1 MRNIWE
7 NIFLYKICL
16 FAWFFIKNTVKYY
29 QPNAKKGG
37 KGVMILN
44 TSDLILHLVDK
55 YIAEKEKNFMLQQKI
70 EQQYQQMQDDNKVK
84 TN

>member
-1 MRNIWE
+1 M
-7 NIFLYKICL
+7 
-16 FAWFFIKNTVKYY
+16 V
-29 QPNAKKGG
+29 
-37 KGVMILN
+37 LN